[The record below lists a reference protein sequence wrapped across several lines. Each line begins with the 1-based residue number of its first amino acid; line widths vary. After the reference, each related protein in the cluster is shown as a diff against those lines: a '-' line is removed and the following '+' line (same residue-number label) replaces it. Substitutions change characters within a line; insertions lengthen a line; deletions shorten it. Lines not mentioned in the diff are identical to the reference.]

1 MTYPEMRSP
10 FLIGLLLVAAA
21 TVGQSQS
28 ASDVPDFISVSTSVF
43 VLDRVR
49 VIDGTGAPAKEDQAI
64 VIAKGKSEPRSRYRT
79 WVWQQRGRC
88 LHQCKA
94 LGYSIRS
101 ARNVC
106 SALPM

>member
-28 ASDVPDFISVSTSVF
+28 ASDVADFISVSTSVF
-43 VLDRVR
+43 VLDHVR
-49 VIDGTGAPAKEDQAI
+49 VIDGTVHPREGRPGHRHCQS
-64 VIAKGKSEPRSRYRT
+64 KSEPRSRYRT